1 MMWALRKI
9 IPAALVLLLV
19 LVPAFAV
26 DESSAGETQP
36 DTSSV
41 VDILDGDVSAGTT
54 EQPEPEPDP
63 EGPTELEYLVS
74 INTYLT
80 YLFGFAVVVFA
91 WWSCSLMY
99 KFLNMFF

>member
-1 MMWALRKI
+1 MWALRKI

-19 LVPAFAV
+19 LVPAFAI
-26 DESSAGETQP
+26 DEIPVGETQP
-36 DTSSV
+36 ETSSV
-41 VDILDGDVSAGTT
+41 VDVLDGDVSDDTT
-54 EQPEPEPDP
+54 EQPSEPDP
-63 EGPTELEYLVS
+63 EGPTELDYLVS